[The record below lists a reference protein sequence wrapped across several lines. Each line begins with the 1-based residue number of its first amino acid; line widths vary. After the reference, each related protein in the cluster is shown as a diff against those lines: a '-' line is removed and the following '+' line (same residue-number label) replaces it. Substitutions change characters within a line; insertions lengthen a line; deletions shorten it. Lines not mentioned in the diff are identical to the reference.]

1 MIETVQLK
9 LISSLISVQLIEFFI
24 LILSIIIKDQHWI
37 SVWISDTEYLK
48 ISSMYKTLAALII
61 LYYVSASKTY
71 NNPKVIEF
79 WSICYFVHLDHW
91 TLR

>member
-1 MIETVQLK
+1 MTVQLK
-9 LISSLISVQLIEFFI
+9 LTSSLISVQLIEFFI

-37 SVWISDTEYLK
+37 SVYSYLK
-48 ISSMYKTLAALII
+48 ISSMYTILAALFCII

>member
-9 LISSLISVQLIEFFI
+9 LTSSLISVQLIEFFI

-37 SVWISDTEYLK
+37 SVYSYLK

-61 LYYVSASKTY
+61 LYYSVLCFSFK
-71 NNPKVIEF
+71 N
-79 WSICYFVHLDHW
+79 L
-91 TLR
+91 